1 MAAQL
6 TPSRRTGVALE
17 NLAAEHYAALQLA
30 MSKILSTSL
39 ATETFAQ
46 IVDGLPTRDVYL
58 DYYDSRRPD
67 FEENLVP
74 SPPAMD
80 AVESYRK
87 KFDIGCLQV
96 DTNIAQAYQNA
107 SRGTKEFNLRLIE
120 ILAILC
126 HEIAVYLYN
135 AYDGGLRKPDSAEV
149 YRQMPKP
156 SVLPLGKPQPVKL
169 KPAELFHPYY
179 QDWQQYPHGI
189 ADIVGYWAEYR
200 LFGGVVLFDR
210 GQTGSECKD
219 IFIHPV
225 GIAFIFQL
233 SDTQIENYMSF
244 LFSDRTQDHPST
256 SLTGPEHMRFKA
268 EKYARRIEPYDA
280 IVHLNIYRDKYER
293 KIPER
298 RPRHC
303 VVLAEDV
310 MPDYREALL
319 DLAERTRARRNE

>member
-1 MAAQL
+1 MADQP
-6 TPSRRTGVALE
+6 TPSGPTQVALE
-17 NLAAEHYAALQLA
+17 NLATERYAALKLA

-58 DYYDSRRPD
+58 DYHNSRRPD

-74 SPPAMD
+74 SPPAID
-80 AVESYRK
+80 AVESYCK
-87 KFDIGCLQV
+87 KFDISCFQV
-96 DTNIAQAYQNA
+96 DANVAQAYQNA
-107 SRGTKEFNLRLIE
+107 SRGSKEFNLRLIE

-126 HEIAVYLYN
+126 HEIAVYLYT
-135 AYDGGLRKPDSAEV
+135 AYDGGVRKPDSAEV

-156 SVLPLGKPQPVKL
+156 RVLPLGKPQPVKL

-225 GIAFIFQL
+225 GISYIFQL
-233 SDTQIENYMSF
+233 SDTQMENFMSF
-244 LFSDRTQDHPST
+244 LFSDRTQGPSA
-256 SLTGPEHMRFKA
+256 SLTAPEHMRFKA
-268 EKYARRIEPYDA
+268 EKFARRIEPYDA

-293 KIPER
+293 KIPEQ
-298 RPRHC
+298 RPRRC

-319 DLAERTRARRNE
+319 DLAERTRAQRNE

>member
-1 MAAQL
+1 MADQP
-6 TPSRRTGVALE
+6 TRIALE
-17 NLAAEHYAALQLA
+17 NLAAEHYTVLQLA
-30 MSKILSTSL
+30 MSKILSTFL

-46 IVDGLPTRDVYL
+46 IVDGLPTREVYL
-58 DYYDSRRPD
+58 DYYNSLRPD

-74 SPPAMD
+74 SQPAMN
-80 AVESYRK
+80 AVESYQK

-96 DTNIAQAYQNA
+96 DTKVAQAYQNA
-107 SRGTKEFNLRLIE
+107 SRGSKEFNLRLME
-120 ILAILC
+120 ILAVLC

-135 AYDGGLRKPDSAEV
+135 VYDGGLRKPDSAEV
-149 YRQMPKP
+149 YRRMPKP
-156 SVLPLGKPQPVKL
+156 SVLPLGKPQPMRL

-179 QDWQQYPHGI
+179 QNWQQYPHGK

-219 IFIHPV
+219 MFIHPV
-225 GIAFIFQL
+225 GDYNIFQL

-244 LFSDRTQDHPST
+244 LFLDQTHNLST
-256 SLTGPEHMRFKA
+256 SPKAPEHMRFKA

-280 IVHLNIYRDKYER
+280 IVYLNIYRDKYER

-298 RPRHC
+298 RPRRC
-303 VVLAEDV
+303 VVWAEDV
-310 MPDYREALL
+310 MPNYREALL
-319 DLAERTRARRNE
+319 DLAERTERMRAQRKE